1 MARIV
6 IGNRDGTLA
15 VRHGRTVLER
25 LAEEWP
31 DLRLAV
37 KTVAGDGSSRPGP
50 AAGAGPA
57 GGAGSAAGAGTA
69 GGAGAAGG
77 AGTVGGAGT
86 AGGAKSTDVSSRLLD
101 ALTRNTIDVAVVH
114 LAALTEAL
122 PAELTLAAVTRRGDQ
137 RSALVAKG
145 YKDLAALPAGAA
157 VGVGTE
163 RDAAFL
169 AATHPGLSARTMT
182 QHPEIELGRLTAGDY
197 AAVILPA
204 ATLIGL
210 DLREHVDEWLEPD
223 AFTPAAG
230 QGAVGL
236 VVRGDDDLAFET
248 VYPLQHR
255 PSFDRVKA
263 ERAFALA
270 LAGHHVGAAATVTD
284 DGELTLFGAVATGS
298 TVIQASVG
306 GEAKEAEDLGK
317 ELAAD
322 FKDRLKAL

>member
-1 MARIV
+1 MRMARIV

-31 DLRLAV
+31 DLQLTV
-37 KTVAGDGSSRPGP
+37 KTI
-50 AAGAGPA
+50 AGAGPDRTTYA
-57 GGAGSAAGAGTA
+57 
-69 GGAGAAGG
+69 
-77 AGTVGGAGT
+77 
-86 AGGAKSTDVSSRLLD
+86 RLLD
-101 ALTRNTIDVAVVH
+101 GLTRNAIDVAVVH
-114 LAALTEAL
+114 LAMLTEGL
-122 PAELTLAAVTRRGDQ
+122 PAELTLAAVTRRGDM

-145 YKDLAALPAGAA
+145 YQNLASLPAGAV
-157 VGVGTE
+157 VGVGSD

-169 AATHPGLSARTMT
+169 AATHPALTAHAMT
-182 QHPEIELGRLTAGDY
+182 QHPEAELGRLTTGEY

-210 DLREHVDEWLEPD
+210 ELREHVDEWLEPE

-236 VVRGDDDLAFET
+236 VVRADDDLAFET

-255 PSFDRVKA
+255 PSFDRVRA

-298 TVIQASVG
+298 TVVQASVG
-306 GEAKEAEDLGK
+306 GDAKEAEELGR
-317 ELAAD
+317 ELATD
-322 FKDRLKAL
+322 FKDRLESI